1 MIHAFYIALSSR
13 CSRSGFAPYRLKNN
27 KKHRIRKA
35 IEERL
40 QTAPHD
46 YGEPLRK
53 TLKGY
58 WKLRVGDYRVV
69 FKVIESEVWILGIR
83 HRKSVYM
90 DVGARI

>member
-1 MIHAFYIALSSR
+1 MSFTLRYHPAV
-13 CSRSGFAPYRLKNN
+13 RSDDLTLIDRKM
-27 KKHRIRKA
+27 KDRIRKA

-40 QTAPHD
+40 QTLPHE

-69 FKVIESEVWILGIR
+69 FKIMKSEVWILGIR
-83 HRKSVYM
+83 HRKEIYKDIDKRM
-90 DVGARI
+90 

>member
-1 MIHAFYIALSSR
+1 MSFTLRYHPAV
-13 CSRSGFAPYRLKNN
+13 RSDDLPLIDRKM
-27 KKHRIRKA
+27 KDRIRRA

-40 QTAPHD
+40 QTLPHE

-69 FKVIESEVWILGIR
+69 LKIMKSEVWILGIR
-83 HRKSVYM
+83 HRKEIYKDIDKRM
-90 DVGARI
+90 

>member
-1 MIHAFYIALSSR
+1 MLFTLRYHPAV
-13 CSRSGFAPYRLKNN
+13 RSDDLPLIDRKM
-27 KKHRIRKA
+27 KDRIRRA

-40 QTAPHD
+40 QTLPHE

-69 FKVIESEVWILGIR
+69 FKIMKSEVWILGIR
-83 HRKSVYM
+83 HRKEIYKDIGKRM
-90 DVGARI
+90 

>member
-1 MIHAFYIALSSR
+1 MSFTLRYHPAV
-13 CSRSGFAPYRLKNN
+13 RSDDLPLIDRKMKN
-27 KKHRIRKA
+27 RIRRA

-40 QTAPHD
+40 QTLPHE

-69 FKVIESEVWILGIR
+69 FKIMKSEVWILGIL
-83 HRKSVYM
+83 HRKEIYKDIDKRM
-90 DVGARI
+90 

>member
-1 MIHAFYIALSSR
+1 MSFTLRYHPAV
-13 CSRSGFAPYRLKNN
+13 RSDDLPLIDRKM
-27 KKHRIRKA
+27 KDRIRRA

-40 QTAPHD
+40 QTLPHE

-69 FKVIESEVWILGIR
+69 FKIMKSEVWILGIR
-83 HRKSVYM
+83 HRKEIYKDIEKRM
-90 DVGARI
+90 

>member
-1 MIHAFYIALSSR
+1 MSFTLRYHPAV
-13 CSRSGFAPYRLKNN
+13 RSDDLPLIDRKM
-27 KKHRIRKA
+27 KDRIRKA

-40 QTAPHD
+40 QTLPHE

-69 FKVIESEVWILGIR
+69 YKIMKSEVWILGIR
-83 HRKSVYM
+83 HRKEIYK
-90 DVGARI
+90 DVDKRM

>member
-1 MIHAFYIALSSR
+1 MSFTLRYHPAV
-13 CSRSGFAPYRLKNN
+13 RSDDLPLIDRKMRD
-27 KKHRIRKA
+27 RIRKA

-40 QTAPHD
+40 QTLPHE

-69 FKVIESEVWILGIR
+69 FKIMKSEVWILGVR
-83 HRKSVYM
+83 HRKEIYKDIDKRM
-90 DVGARI
+90 

>member
-1 MIHAFYIALSSR
+1 MSFTLRYHPAV
-13 CSRSGFAPYRLKNN
+13 RSDDLPLIDRKM
-27 KKHRIRKA
+27 KDRIRRA

-40 QTAPHD
+40 QALPYE

-69 FKVIESEVWILGIR
+69 FKIVKSEVWILGIR
-83 HRKSVYM
+83 HRKEIYK
-90 DVGARI
+90 DIDKRI

>member
-1 MIHAFYIALSSR
+1 MLFTLRYHPAV
-13 CSRSGFAPYRLKNN
+13 RSDDLPLIDRKM
-27 KKHRIRKA
+27 KDRIRRA

-40 QTAPHD
+40 QTLPHE

-69 FKVIESEVWILGIR
+69 FKIIKSEVWILGIR
-83 HRKSVYM
+83 HRKEIYKDIEKRM
-90 DVGARI
+90 

>member
-1 MIHAFYIALSSR
+1 MLFTLRYHPAV
-13 CSRSGFAPYRLKNN
+13 RSDDLTLIDRKM
-27 KKHRIRKA
+27 KDRIRRA

-40 QTAPHD
+40 QTLPQE

-69 FKVIESEVWILGIR
+69 FKIIKSEVWILGIR
-83 HRKSVYM
+83 HRKEIYKDIEKRM
-90 DVGARI
+90 

>member
-1 MIHAFYIALSSR
+1 MLFTLRYHPAV
-13 CSRSGFAPYRLKNN
+13 RSDDLPLIDRKM
-27 KKHRIRKA
+27 KDRIRRA

-40 QTAPHD
+40 QTLPHE

-69 FKVIESEVWILGIR
+69 FIIMKSEVWILGIR
-83 HRKSVYM
+83 HRKEIYKDIDKRM
-90 DVGARI
+90 

>member
-1 MIHAFYIALSSR
+1 MLFTLRYHPAV
-13 CSRSGFAPYRLKNN
+13 RSDDLTRIDRKM
-27 KKHRIRKA
+27 KDRIRRA

-40 QTAPHD
+40 QTLPHE

-69 FKVIESEVWILGIR
+69 FKIIKSEVWILCIR
-83 HRKSVYM
+83 HRKEIYKDIEKRM
-90 DVGARI
+90 

>member
-1 MIHAFYIALSSR
+1 MSFTLRYHPAVHSDDLPLIDR
-13 CSRSGFAPYRLKNN
+13 KM
-27 KKHRIRKA
+27 KDRIRRA

-40 QTAPHD
+40 QTSPHE

-69 FKVIESEVWILGIR
+69 FKILESEVWILGVR
-83 HRKSVYM
+83 HHKEIYQ
-90 DVGARI
+90 DIDKRI

>member
-1 MIHAFYIALSSR
+1 MSFTLRYHPAV
-13 CSRSGFAPYRLKNN
+13 RSDDLPLIDRKMKN
-27 KKHRIRKA
+27 RIRRA

-40 QTAPHD
+40 QTLPHE

-69 FKVIESEVWILGIR
+69 FKIMKSEVWILGIR
-83 HRKSVYM
+83 HRKEIYK
-90 DVGARI
+90 DIDKRI

>member
-1 MIHAFYIALSSR
+1 MSFTLRYHPAI
-13 CSRSGFAPYRLKNN
+13 RSDDLPLIDRKM
-27 KKHRIRKA
+27 KDRIRRA

-40 QTAPHD
+40 QTLPHE

-69 FKVIESEVWILGIR
+69 FKIMKSEVWILGIR
-83 HRKSVYM
+83 HRKEIYKDIDKRM
-90 DVGARI
+90 

>member
-1 MIHAFYIALSSR
+1 MSFALR
-13 CSRSGFAPYRLKNN
+13 YHPAVRSDDLPLIDRKM
-27 KKHRIRKA
+27 KDRIRRA

-40 QTAPHD
+40 QTLPHE

-69 FKVIESEVWILGIR
+69 FKIMESEVWILGIR
-83 HRKSVYM
+83 HYKEIYQDIDKRV
-90 DVGARI
+90 

>member
-1 MIHAFYIALSSR
+1 LPFELRYHPDVRDVDI
-13 CSRSGFAPYRLKNN
+13 LKLNETL
-27 KKHRIRKA
+27 KKRIKKA

-40 QTAPHD
+40 SISPHQ

-69 FKVIESEVWILGIR
+69 YKVTGNEVWILAIIN
-83 HRKSVYM
+83 RKDVYKKT
-90 DVGARI
+90 VKRI

>member
-1 MIHAFYIALSSR
+1 MSFTLRYHPAV
-13 CSRSGFAPYRLKNN
+13 RSDDLPLIDRKM
-27 KKHRIRKA
+27 KDRIRKA

-40 QTAPHD
+40 QTLPHE

-69 FKVIESEVWILGIR
+69 FKIMKSEVWILGIR
-83 HRKSVYM
+83 HRKEIYKDIDKRM
-90 DVGARI
+90 

>member
-1 MIHAFYIALSSR
+1 MPFTLHYHPLVRVDDLPLIDRKA
-13 CSRSGFAPYRLKNN
+13 KD
-27 KKHRIRKA
+27 RIRKA

-40 QTAPHD
+40 QTAPYD

-69 FKVIESEVWILGIR
+69 FRVIESEVWILGIR
-83 HRKSVYM
+83 HRKSVYL
-90 DVGARI
+90 DIYARR